1 MSIGQKVKITIPP
14 WMAYGAYGDGGKIP
28 PNSTLV
34 FIIELF
40 SFKDEEQVDYDQMR
54 AKFENESRSK

>member
-40 SFKDEEQVDYDQMR
+40 SFKDEE
-54 AKFENESRSK
+54 